1 MPPVFDF
8 PAVELKADKQK
19 FAGNAGFASTPHH
32 LHPNCESGPNYFP
45 PKLFFS
51 VHGKLK
57 TLRPPLLPLPVGASF
72 IISVGGHGRDV
83 RDAGTNPN
91 ARTQMRTQIGP
102 KCVDPILPHRY
113 KDGWVAAKFG
123 STGNRRTLSNH
134 IWVHIWV
141 HIFGSTRSGS
151 LHTFGSTHS
160 VPTRRTESKKKQ
172 TKNKPIWAQIGA
184 LIFAAGGGEY

>member
-8 PAVELKADKQK
+8 PAVESKADKQK
-19 FAGNAGFASTPHH
+19 FAGHAGFVSTPHP

-45 PKLFFS
+45 PKLFFFS
-51 VHGKLK
+51 VHGKFK

-134 IWVHIWV
+134 IWVHILGP
-141 HIFGSTRSGS
+141 HFGSTRLGS

-160 VPTRRTESKKKQ
+160 VPTRRTESKTNKQKKIPFGR
-172 TKNKPIWAQIGA
+172 KLGR
-184 LIFAAGGGEY
+184 

>member
-1 MPPVFDF
+1 MLSSVPRPGAIV
-8 PAVELKADKQK
+8 PGPHGLTGEHADI
-19 FAGNAGFASTPHH
+19 SVLPIPCI
-32 LHPNCESGPNYFP
+32 PNVRAAQIIFRPNYFFP
-45 PKLFFS
+45 

-57 TLRPPLLPLPVGASF
+57 TLRSPLLPLPVGASF
-72 IISVGGHGRDV
+72 IISIGGHGRDV

-134 IWVHIWV
+134 IWVHILGP
-141 HIFGSTRSGS
+141 HFGSTRSGS

-160 VPTRRTESKKKQ
+160 VPTRKTESKINKQKK
-172 TKNKPIWAQIGA
+172 TFGRKLGR
-184 LIFAAGGGEY
+184 

>member
-1 MPPVFDF
+1 MLSSAPRPNAIV
-8 PAVELKADKQK
+8 PGPHGLTGEHADYI
-19 FAGNAGFASTPHH
+19 STPHP

-45 PKLFFS
+45 PNLFFS

-72 IISVGGHGRDV
+72 IISIGGHGRDV
-83 RDAGTNPN
+83 KDAGTNPN

-141 HIFGSTRSGS
+141 HILGPRVRVHSTR
-151 LHTFGSTHS
+151 LAPHIQCQ
-160 VPTRRTESKKKQ
+160 REELNQKKTNRKS
-172 TKNKPIWAQIGA
+172 IWAQIGA

>member
-1 MPPVFDF
+1 MQIISVLPIPCIPIVRAAQIIFRSIYFF
-8 PAVELKADKQK
+8 P
-19 FAGNAGFASTPHH
+19 
-32 LHPNCESGPNYFP
+32 
-45 PKLFFS
+45 

-134 IWVHIWV
+134 IWVHILGP
-141 HIFGSTRSGS
+141 HFGSTRSGS

-160 VPTRRTESKKKQ
+160 VPTRRTESKKIKQ
-172 TKNKPIWAQIGA
+172 KKIQFGRK
-184 LIFAAGGGEY
+184 LGR